1 MPRAPRTPAEF
12 AQLPTEATHPR
23 AAKLDTM
30 APEAIAALM
39 LGEEAKAVRAAQARA
54 DVIGRAARL
63 VADRLAGGGRLI
75 YVGAGTS
82 GRLGTL
88 DAVECVPTF
97 GVPPSRL
104 VPIIAGGPAA
114 LTRSVEGAEDNVRD
128 GEQRMRRVAVGPA
141 DVVCCVAASGTTPFV
156 RAALEYARFRRAAT
170 ILVTCR
176 AAPNDDDA
184 PRRRGDRAGH
194 RPEVIAGSTRL
205 KAGTA
210 TKMALNAMS
219 TAAFVLLGKT
229 YGGLMV
235 DVRPT
240 NAKLW
245 ARADP
250 HRATLSGLDDATARR
265 LIEKAGGRAK
275 VALVMHHAGVNATRA
290 KELLVKHKGS
300 LRAIVGDVAPGE
312 SATPPPPATG
322 RAPATERD
330 DRRSAAPPARRAR
343 APPRASSWA
352 CCPGPAPTAPTRRCA
367 RSRGFGENTGLV
379 ARAFVTTP
387 FPRPLRERIY
397 RLAQA
402 DASELCDLDVL
413 LGETFADAAFAVRRG
428 RASRI
433 DEVRPHR
440 LARPDRR
447 ASSAV
452 GRAAWARRCRSA
464 RPP

>member
-1 MPRAPRTPAEF
+1 MARAPRSSVDF
-12 AQLPTEATHPR
+12 AQLPTEAAHPR

-39 LGEEAKAVRAAQARA
+39 LSEEAKAVRAAQSRA

-63 VADRLAGGGRLI
+63 VADRLAAGGRLV

-114 LTRSVEGAEDNVRD
+114 LTRSIEGAEDNVRD

-156 RAALEYARFRRAAT
+156 RAALEYARFRRAAS
-170 ILVTCR
+170 ILVTC
-176 AAPNDDDA
+176 AALPPTNGERVADVVIA
-184 PRRRGDRAGH
+184 LETG
-194 RPEVIAGSTRL
+194 PEVIAGSTRL

-210 TKMALNAMS
+210 TKITLNAMS

-245 ARADP
+245 ARAIRIV
-250 HRATLSGLDDATARR
+250 RALSGLDEPAARK

-275 VALVMHHAGVNATRA
+275 VALVMHHAGVNAARA
-290 KELLVKHKGS
+290 RELLVEHKGS
-300 LRAIVGDVAPGE
+300 LRAIVGDLGAGDGRRPTGGNG
-312 SATPPPPATG
+312 TPTDT
-322 RAPATERD
+322 RADE
-330 DRRSAAPPARRAR
+330 
-343 APPRASSWA
+343 
-352 CCPGPAPTAPTRRCA
+352 
-367 RSRGFGENTGLV
+367 
-379 ARAFVTTP
+379 
-387 FPRPLRERIY
+387 
-397 RLAQA
+397 
-402 DASELCDLDVL
+402 DA
-413 LGETFADAAFAVRRG
+413 
-428 RASRI
+428 
-433 DEVRPHR
+433 
-440 LARPDRR
+440 
-447 ASSAV
+447 
-452 GRAAWARRCRSA
+452 
-464 RPP
+464 